1 MNIDTTTAFAH
12 DNEFQL
18 ALTIATPVGNPR
30 GIVLFVP
37 GIYET
42 SDMFQPVFEP
52 FLKEQ
57 FICASYDHR
66 GTGKSIHFESEIGYL
81 GKDGAT
87 GLVQNIYVIIQAI
100 SKMYSGL
107 AIFLV
112 THDYASLMAIN
123 FLKEYDDRI
132 RALALINPIALYTG
146 LKRQRLFY
154 EYTSIATPTYF
165 RNQFMN
171 QMFYRRVEKRKGA
184 TLPFLYATKSLYH
197 LCEVGYMVQ
206 HQGTYYL
213 RNTNL
218 PIFMGVGEKDHIREY
233 GSETKNL
240 LSRIG
245 YHNIDYRTY
254 PEGTHNLF
262 QDDETNQLIHDL
274 LLFFTLSL

>member
-1 MNIDTTTAFAH
+1 MNIDTTTTFAH

-18 ALTIATPVGNPR
+18 ALTIAIPTGNPR
-30 GIVLFVP
+30 GIILFVP

-42 SDMFQPVFEP
+42 SDMYHSVYET

-66 GTGKSIHFESEIGYL
+66 GTGKSIHFENEIGYL
-81 GKDGAT
+81 GKDGAN
-87 GLVQNIYVIIQAI
+87 GLVQDIYIMIQTI

-132 RALALINPIALYTG
+132 RALALINPISLYSG

-154 EYTSIATPTYF
+154 EYTSIMTPTYF
-165 RNQFMN
+165 KNQFLN
-171 QMFYRRVEKRKGA
+171 QMFYKKVEKRKGA
-184 TLPFLYATKSLYH
+184 NLPFLYTTKSLYH
-197 LCEVGYMVQ
+197 LCEVGYMIQ

-233 GSETKNL
+233 GNATKNL
-240 LSRIG
+240 LSNIG
-245 YHNIDYRTY
+245 YTNIDYRTY

-262 QDDETNQLIHDL
+262 QDDETSQLLHDL